1 MAAYVRQSTF
11 SDGDTIFASLL
22 NNEFDQLLA
31 AFNVST
37 GHTHDGSTTGDGG
50 PISKLF
56 SNAITFGKNE
66 NTDIAVT
73 FDGSSNDGV
82 ITWMEDEDYFQYS
95 DDILLSTT
103 EKVLFRDSAIYINS
117 STDGQL
123 DIVADTEVQIAA
135 TTVDINANADVSGT
149 LTYGSLSDGAITIT
163 AFVDEDNMTSN
174 SATLVPTQQSVKA
187 YVDAQL
193 TASDLDFQGDSG
205 GALSIDLDSETLDIA
220 GGTGID
226 TSGSGNTLTVA
237 IDSTVATLAGS
248 QALTNKTLTSPVINT
263 GVSGTAI
270 LDEDDFASDSATQL
284 ATQQS
289 IKAYI
294 ATQVAASDT
303 LAELSDTNIST
314 PSSGQILIYDGSDS
328 FDNKTVSG
336 DVTISSTGAT
346 TIGSGAVE
354 TAMVNANVITG
365 QTALTSGFDTAN
377 DHLLIHDSDGG
388 LKKISLA
395 NVTSATGGISDVVS
409 DTTPQLGGDL
419 DVNGNAIVS
428 ASNGNISI
436 TPNGSGKVI
445 LDGLSHPT
453 SDGSAGQFLKTDGA
467 GNLAFATVTTDLSG
481 DSTPQLGGN
490 LDVNGNSI
498 VSASNGNIA
507 ITPNGSGKVILDGLS
522 HPTSDGSNGQVLTT
536 DGAGNLSFT
545 SKTVDTTNLVDD
557 TTPQLGGDLDINGN
571 AIVSTSNGNIAI
583 TPNGSGKVI
592 LDGLSHPTADGS
604 NGQFLKTDGGGTLSF
619 ASVTQA
625 TGNELENLSE
635 DTSPQLG
642 GDLDVNSN
650 DIVSTSN
657 ANISILPNGSGKVLL
672 DGNGSTGGV
681 AVTDGNIDI
690 RSSTGAV
697 SKVKFYCEVNNA
709 HAQTLQA
716 QPHSAGSSAVVTL
729 PVNTGTLVGTG
740 DSGSVSNTMLGGSI
754 ADSKLSTIST
764 ANKVSLA
771 AVDIDGATDIGADLT
786 TSDLIAVDDGAGG
799 TNRKAALSRVVT
811 LVEDNASFSS
821 QGFATAMAI
830 AL

>member
-1 MAAYVRQSTF
+1 MAAYIRQSTF

-37 GHTHDGSTTGDGG
+37 GHTHDGATTGDGG

-66 NTDIAVT
+66 NTDIAIT

-163 AFVDEDNMTSN
+163 AFVDEDDMTSN

-193 TASDLDFQGDSG
+193 TASDLDFQGDTG

-226 TSGSGNTLTVA
+226 TSGNTLTVA
-237 IDSTVATLAGS
+237 IDSTVATLTGS
-248 QALTNKTLTSPVINT
+248 QALTNKTLTSPVLNT

-328 FDNKTVSG
+328 FDNKSLSG

-377 DHLLIHDSDGG
+377 DHLLIHDADAG

-409 DTTPQLGGDL
+409 DTSPQLGGAL

-453 SDGSAGQFLKTDGA
+453 SDGSAGQFLKTDGS
-467 GNLAFATVTTDLSG
+467 GTLAFATVNTDLSG

-507 ITPNGSGKVILDGLS
+507 ITPNGSGKVVLDGLS
-522 HPTSDGSNGQVLTT
+522 HPTADGSSGQVLTT
-536 DGAGNLSFT
+536 DGSGNLSFT

-571 AIVSTSNGNIAI
+571 TIVSTSNGNIAI

-604 NGQFLKTDGGGTLSF
+604 NGQFLKTNGSGVLAF

-642 GDLDVNSN
+642 GNLDINGN

-657 ANISILPNGSGKVLL
+657 ANIDILPNGSGVINL
-672 DGNGSTGGV
+672 DGNGSSGGV
-681 AVTDGNIDI
+681 SVSDGLIDI
-690 RSSTGAV
+690 RTGTGNVA
-697 SKVKFYCEVNNA
+697 KVKFYCESSNA

-716 QPHSAGSSAVVTL
+716 QPHSAASSAVLTL
-729 PVNTGTLVGTG
+729 PTATGTLVGTG
-740 DSGSVSNTMLGGSI
+740 DTGSVSNTMLGGSI

-771 AVDIDGATDIGADLT
+771 SVDIDGATDIGAALS

>member
-163 AFVDEDNMTSN
+163 AFVDEDDMTSN

-237 IDSTVATLAGS
+237 IDSTVATLTGS
-248 QALTNKTLTSPVINT
+248 QTLTNKILTSPVLNT

-328 FDNKTVSG
+328 FDNKSLSG

-354 TAMVNANVITG
+354 TAMLNANVITG
-365 QTALTSGFDTAN
+365 QTGLTSGFDTAN
-377 DHLLIHDSDGG
+377 DHLLIHDADAG

-453 SDGSAGQFLKTDGA
+453 SDGSAGQFLKTDGG
-467 GNLAFATVTTDLSG
+467 GNLAFATVKTDLSG

-571 AIVSTSNGNIAI
+571 TIVSTSNGNIAI

-642 GDLDVNSN
+642 GNLDVNGN

-657 ANISILPNGSGKVLL
+657 ANIDILPNGSGVVNL
-672 DGNGSTGGV
+672 DGNGSSGGV
-681 AVTDGNIDI
+681 SVSDGLIDI
-690 RSSTGAV
+690 RTGTGNVA
-697 SKVKFYCEVNNA
+697 KVKFYCESSNA

-716 QPHSAGSSAVVTL
+716 APHSAASSAVLVL
-729 PVNTGTLVGTG
+729 PTASGTLVGTG
-740 DSGSVSNTMLGGSI
+740 DTGSVSNTMLGGSI

-811 LVEDNASFSS
+811 LVENNASFSS

>member
-1 MAAYVRQSTF
+1 MAAYIRQSTF

-163 AFVDEDNMTSN
+163 AFVDEDDMTSN

-237 IDSTVATLAGS
+237 IDSTVATLTGS
-248 QALTNKTLTSPVINT
+248 QTLTNKILTSPVLNT

-328 FDNKTVSG
+328 FDNKSLSG

-377 DHLLIHDSDGG
+377 DHLLIHDADAG

-453 SDGSAGQFLKTDGA
+453 SDGSAGQFLKTDGG

-498 VSASNGNIA
+498 VSVSNGNIS

-571 AIVSTSNGNIAI
+571 TIVSTSNGNIAI

-642 GDLDVNSN
+642 GNLDVNGN

-657 ANISILPNGSGKVLL
+657 ANIDILPNGSGVINL
-672 DGNGSTGGV
+672 DGNGSSGGV
-681 AVTDGNIDI
+681 SVSDGLIDI
-690 RSSTGAV
+690 RTGTGNVA
-697 SKVKFYCEVNNA
+697 KVKFYCESSNA

-716 QPHSAGSSAVVTL
+716 APHSAASSAVLVL
-729 PVNTGTLVGTG
+729 PTASGTLVGTG
-740 DSGSVSNTMLGGSI
+740 DTGSVSNTMLGGSI
-754 ADSKLSTIST
+754 VDTKLSTIST

-771 AVDIDGATDIGADLT
+771 AVDIDGATDIGAALS

-811 LVEDNASFSS
+811 LVENNASFSS